1 MGCHFHPRCE
11 QLNDLFLLVFAVFS
25 DVSTVYHAFKITSV
39 DCAIKIICSALLL
52 LFKGKFE
59 LRYLLV
65 FCLKLKVKLPD
76 FLLNFLDK
84 SVLLLVLLFKLS
96 IGALTTVFLYQD
108 VVLINVIE
116 LALHELLC
124 LVQDLVLVLYQTH
137 LVLEFLYEELVVLHC
152 VLKLLH
158 LVDLLSDLV
167 PENISLFD
175 RVVRPFLSDSDSFV
189 EIRDLLL
196 GVLEVVSLLVKEV
209 L

>member
-39 DCAIKIICSALLL
+39 DCAIKIVCSALLL

-189 EIRDLLL
+189 EI
-196 GVLEVVSLLVKEV
+196 
-209 L
+209 